1 MMLQKLGYT
10 VQTVASGEEAVDYLR
25 DKKVDILVLDMI
37 MEPGIDGCETYRR
50 IIKDHP
56 NQKAVIASGFSQ
68 SDRVRLAQE
77 LGVGGYIQKPYTLQK
92 IARALRAE
100 LDR

>member
-25 DKKVDILVLDMI
+25 NGNADILVLDMI

-50 IIKDHP
+50 IIKYHP
-56 NQKAVIASGFSQ
+56 KQKAIIASGFSQ